1 MSYLSGVRQR
11 ELYGSAYRVK
21 EKISIEDLRF
31 RTQRVTERE
40 ADVVRDQLIRN
51 YVDIAA
57 GTASFVDPHRV
68 LITNEQG
75 TRTLT
80 ADKVIIA
87 VGTKPARPAGIEFDD
102 RKIVDS
108 NGLLKLTEIPRTMT
122 FVGAGVVGVEYA
134 TIFRTLGVR
143 VTLIDGRQRPLEF
156 VDDEIEDAL
165 YFYMRDQG
173 ITVRFGENVSRVQLT
188 DEGKVRVGM
197 ESGKELTTDAL
208 MFAAGRMGASEDLNL
223 QAIGLEP
230 DDRGRLKV
238 DEGYRTSVENV
249 YAVGDIIGFPSLAS
263 TSREQG
269 RIAALHAFG
278 AKVPRISFELPFA
291 SPRLRWW
298 DVRKRISRHEKCLT
312 KPAWRSFASCP
323 GFRSVEFLKL
333 LHRENLMTVPASPR
347 CRLAMVGRTEEDLTA
362 REVPYETGVAKF
374 RELSRVQISGRRIGL
389 LKLLFHRENLKLLG
403 VHILGERATELVHI
417 GQAIIDHGGTVE
429 YLRDAVF
436 NYPTLA
442 EAYKTC
448 EQERN
453 EVLWM
458 TRLALQRRSGIRWPL
473 WMGRTSCEFLVSGN
487 HFARLR

>member
-1 MSYLSGVRQR
+1 MQQRHDLVVIGSGPAGQRAAIAAAKLGRSVALVERNFTVGGACLHEGTIPSKTLREAVSYLSGVRQR

-21 EKISIEDLRF
+21 EKISIEDLQF

-80 ADKVIIA
+80 AEKVIIA
-87 VGTKPARPAGIEFDD
+87 VGTKPARPTGIEFDD

-122 FVGAGVVGVEYA
+122 FVGAGIVGVEYA

-165 YFYMRDQG
+165 YFYMRDEG
-173 ITVRFGENVSRVQLT
+173 ITVRFGEKVSRVQLT
-188 DEGKVRVGM
+188 DEGKVWVGM

-208 MFAAGRMGASEDLNL
+208 MFAAGRMGASEDLNP

-278 AKVPRISFELPFA
+278 AEVPRISSELPFGIYTI
-291 SPRLRWW
+291 PE
-298 DVRKRISRHEKCLT
+298 I
-312 KPAWRSFASCP
+312 
-323 GFRSVEFLKL
+323 
-333 LHRENLMTVPASPR
+333 
-347 CRLAMVGRTEEDLTA
+347 AMVGRTEEDLTA

-442 EAYKTC
+442 EAYK
-448 EQERN
+448 
-453 EVLWM
+453 VA
-458 TRLALQRRSGIRWPL
+458 ALDGTNKL
-473 WMGRTSCEFLVSGN
+473 
-487 HFARLR
+487 

>member
-1 MSYLSGVRQR
+1 MPARRYDSSKTLRETVSYLSGVRQR
-11 ELYGSAYRVK
+11 EIYGSAYRVK

-238 DEGYRTSVENV
+238 DEGCRTSVENV

-278 AKVPRISFELPFA
+278 AKVPRISFELPFGIYTI
-291 SPRLRWW
+291 PE
-298 DVRKRISRHEKCLT
+298 I
-312 KPAWRSFASCP
+312 
-323 GFRSVEFLKL
+323 
-333 LHRENLMTVPASPR
+333 
-347 CRLAMVGRTEEDLTA
+347 AMVGRTEEDLTA

-442 EAYKTC
+442 EAYKP
-448 EQERN
+448 
-453 EVLWM
+453 
-458 TRLALQRRSGIRWPL
+458 AFSI
-473 WMGRTSCEFLVSGN
+473 
-487 HFARLR
+487 

>member
-1 MSYLSGVRQR
+1 MQQRHDLVVIGSGPAGQRAAIAAAKLGRSVALVERNFTVGGACLHEGTIPSKTLREAVSYLSGVRQR

-21 EKISIEDLRF
+21 EKISIEDLQF

-80 ADKVIIA
+80 AEKVIIA
-87 VGTKPARPAGIEFDD
+87 VGTKPARPTGIEFDD

-122 FVGAGVVGVEYA
+122 FVGAGIVGVEYA

-165 YFYMRDQG
+165 YFYMRDEG
-173 ITVRFGENVSRVQLT
+173 ITVRFGEKVSRVQLT
-188 DEGKVRVGM
+188 DEGKVWVGM

-208 MFAAGRMGASEDLNL
+208 MFAAGRMGASEDLNP

-278 AKVPRISFELPFA
+278 AEVPRISSELPFGIYTI
-291 SPRLRWW
+291 PE
-298 DVRKRISRHEKCLT
+298 I
-312 KPAWRSFASCP
+312 
-323 GFRSVEFLKL
+323 
-333 LHRENLMTVPASPR
+333 
-347 CRLAMVGRTEEDLTA
+347 AMVGRTEEDLTA

-442 EAYKTC
+442 EAYKVAALDGT
-448 EQERN
+448 N
-453 EVLWM
+453 EL
-458 TRLALQRRSGIRWPL
+458 
-473 WMGRTSCEFLVSGN
+473 
-487 HFARLR
+487 